1 MQVEI
6 VRIGDEV
13 LSGRTLDTNFAFLA
27 RAFEE
32 VSVRVGWHSTVGDS
46 AERIAEGLGRA
57 LARAD
62 AVITTGGLGPTPH
75 DMTRKA
81 VATALGRPLQLDETV
96 LDLIPERMKK
106 LGRKVP
112 ASGETPALIPR
123 GASVLPHRQ

>member
-6 VRIGDEV
+6 VTIGDEV

-32 VSVRVGWHSTVGDS
+32 GSVRVGWHSTVGDS

-62 AVITTGGLGPTPH
+62 AVITTGGLRPPPEAIAPH
-75 DMTRKA
+75 AGAIPA
-81 VATALGRPLQLDETV
+81 VRPLPPHANPLEPIRAR
-96 LDLIPERMKK
+96 LAERARN
-106 LGRKVP
+106 GP
-112 ASGETPALIPR
+112 APGCPPAR
-123 GASVLPHRQ
+123 V